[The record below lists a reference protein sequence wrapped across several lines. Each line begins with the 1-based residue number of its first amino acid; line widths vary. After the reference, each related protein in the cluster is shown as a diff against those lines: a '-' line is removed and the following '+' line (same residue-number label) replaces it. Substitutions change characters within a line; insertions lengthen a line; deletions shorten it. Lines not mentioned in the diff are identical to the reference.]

1 MFNEDDE
8 DDEHH
13 RGPPRGPPGAGNIAE
28 RFCVPEK
35 FFYILA
41 VALMWVIF
49 NLYPQLWLL
58 TTVTDTAI
66 LRPLCFQLSE
76 LWRRFTQRK

>member
-1 MFNEDDE
+1 MLDD
-8 DDEHH
+8 DDEHRRH
-13 RGPPRGPPGAGNIAE
+13 PHIESPSIEPRGADDIGDK
-28 RFCVPEK
+28 FCAPEK
-35 FFYILA
+35 IFYILA

-66 LRPLCFQLSE
+66 LRPL
-76 LWRRFTQRK
+76 